1 MTAMKGTASEAK
13 CAMRLTPPMTIKPMM
28 MARMSAVIQV
38 GVPQAFSTAPEMALD
53 WMPGSMKLIA
63 MTVTAAKTMP

>member
-13 CAMRLTPPMTIKPMM
+13 CAMRLIPPTTMKPMM
-28 MARMSAVIQV
+28 MTSAMAVPQV
-38 GVPQAFSTAPEMALD
+38 GMLQAFSTAPEIALD
-53 WMPGSMKLIA
+53 WMPGSMKDMA